1 MNYEANKESITQ
13 KYCENKDKPKMKC
26 QGKCHLNKQIKQQ
39 DKQTD
44 HDKSLVKEINEMPS
58 NNTDKENICFEL
70 YSDSYSPNFFYS
82 LGKIAPHNSFVFHP
96 PTL

>member
-1 MNYEANKESITQ
+1 MNYEVNKESITQ

-39 DKQTD
+39 DNQTD
-44 HDKSLVKEINEMPS
+44 HDKSLVKEQNGMPS
-58 NNTDKENICFEL
+58 SKTDKENVCFDL
-70 YSDSYSPNFFYS
+70 YSDSCNPIFFYS
-82 LGKIAPHNSFVFHP
+82 LGKTFLYTSSVFHP